1 RKSKLLPKYST
12 FQKAY
17 NDFGLQAPIINN
29 LLDARLVTVWKRLM
43 TGNTLWALFQRDTI
57 TRLLRTKRNI
67 EVVTAIKENPI
78 KLKSWP
84 DEWKPYLKAW
94 RKATGTVLA
103 SSSWPWED
111 SMIQIG
117 LWTGAQITV
126 KRVVS
131 LLRDALTT
139 NNTEN
144 RKHTIK
150 STQWR
155 FDEQCLKNNQL
166 LKEIKDEIS
175 DKEADTEWDLCKIKV
190 QSIIR
195 AFRGPRSPEN
205 RILQLNKRICT
216 LKGQK
221 AKAGSLQKTV
231 LYKAEGI
238 DKKAAEEIATA
249 LPRVTE
255 T

>member
-1 RKSKLLPKYST
+1 
-12 FQKAY
+12 
-17 NDFGLQAPIINN
+17 
-29 LLDARLVTVWKRLM
+29 M

-57 TRLLRTKRNI
+57 TCLLRNKRNI

-103 SSSWPWED
+103 RSSWPWED

-139 NNTEN
+139 NNTEVESSKGKAIWLHQKELLN
-144 RKHTIK
+144 NKKDIMWRLYHK
-150 STQWR
+150 SLPLR
-155 FDEQCLKNNQL
+155 YRIRHIDEN
-166 LKEIKDEIS
+166 
-175 DKEADTEWDLCKIKV
+175 
-190 QSIIR
+190 
-195 AFRGPRSPEN
+195 
-205 RILQLNKRICT
+205 
-216 LKGQK
+216 
-221 AKAGSLQKTV
+221 
-231 LYKAEGI
+231 
-238 DKKAAEEIATA
+238 
-249 LPRVTE
+249 E
-255 T
+255 TGDCPWCPGRRQNIEHFAIECS